1 VILMILT
8 VYVTDEG
15 VRVGE
20 MANFWATEFWNH
32 RQDTEHI

>member
-1 VILMILT
+1 MMIRTMTVILMILT

-20 MANFWATEFWNH
+20 MANFWATEF
-32 RQDTEHI
+32 